1 MSLDGK
7 WHYRKDLRFRQ
18 VDVGGWEGEVVGQ
31 VLVLGNDRV

>member
-7 WHYRKDLRFRQ
+7 WHCRKDLRLGQ
-18 VDVGGWEGEVVGQ
+18 VDVGGWEGEGVGQ